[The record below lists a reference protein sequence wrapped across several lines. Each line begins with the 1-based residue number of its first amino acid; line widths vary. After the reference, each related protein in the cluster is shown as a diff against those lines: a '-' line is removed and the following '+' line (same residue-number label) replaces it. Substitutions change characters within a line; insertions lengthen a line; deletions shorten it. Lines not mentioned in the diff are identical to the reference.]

1 MTAPGGH
8 RKDAMSESA
17 EATSSPL
24 GGAGASPGAAG
35 RGGCGIGA
43 GSKVPAADQTLA
55 ILAHLAAQRGPVP
68 AATIAAGARHLPR
81 STVYHLLAV
90 MQERGFVVHLPE
102 ERRYGLG
109 IAAFELSSGFS
120 RQQPLARLG
129 RPLVAALVD
138 RLGESGHLAVLHGRD
153 VLYLVEERAPRRP
166 SLVTDVGVRLPAH
179 LTATG
184 RAMLAVLPA
193 AQLRALYP
201 DRSAFATRH
210 PQGEPDAAGAADWT
224 YGRLKRVLVEVRT
237 RGWADEDGEVT
248 TGLASAGAA
257 VRRSPG
263 VAGGGDRGRRSPTMR
278 HPSCASRRSPACA
291 RRRRRCRGASAASAE
306 VVE

>member
-1 MTAPGGH
+1 ML
-8 RKDAMSESA
+8 ESA
-17 EATSSPL
+17 PDTDHTRPL
-24 GGAGASPGAAG
+24 AAQGAQRGAA
-35 RGGCGIGA
+35 RA
-43 GSKVPAADQTLA
+43 KVPAADQTLA

-68 AATIAAGARHLPR
+68 AATIAHALGLPR

-109 IAAFELSSGFS
+109 VAAFELSSGFS
-120 RQQPLARLG
+120 RQQPLSRLG

-138 RLGESGHLAVLHGRD
+138 RVGESGHLAVLHGRD

-184 RAMLAVLPA
+184 RAMLAALPP

-201 DRSAFATRH
+201 DRAAFTTREASA
-210 PQGEPDAAGAADWT
+210 DAPEWT
-224 YGRLKRVLVEVRT
+224 YGRLKSVLAPVRE
-237 RGWADEDGEVT
+237 RGWAGEHGEVT
-248 TGLASAGAA
+248 PGLASVGAVVLDHLGWPAAAIAVTYPDASPDGLLDDIVPA
-257 VRRSPG
+257 VRE
-263 VAGGGDRGRRSPTMR
+263 AAATL
-278 HPSCASRRSPACA
+278 SRRI
-291 RRRRRCRGASAASAE
+291 GAPG
-306 VVE
+306 

>member
-1 MTAPGGH
+1 MEP
-8 RKDAMSESA
+8 
-17 EATSSPL
+17 
-24 GGAGASPGAAG
+24 
-35 RGGCGIGA
+35 

-68 AATIAAGARHLPR
+68 AATIAQALEIPR

-184 RAMLAVLPA
+184 RAMLAELPP

-201 DRSAFATRH
+201 DRAAFAERH
-210 PQGEPDAAGAADWT
+210 PEGEADAADAT
-224 YGRLKRVLVEVRT
+224 
-237 RGWADEDGEVT
+237 
-248 TGLASAGAA
+248 
-257 VRRSPG
+257 
-263 VAGGGDRGRRSPTMR
+263 
-278 HPSCASRRSPACA
+278 
-291 RRRRRCRGASAASAE
+291 
-306 VVE
+306 

>member
-1 MTAPGGH
+1 MEP
-8 RKDAMSESA
+8 
-17 EATSSPL
+17 
-24 GGAGASPGAAG
+24 
-35 RGGCGIGA
+35 

-68 AATIAAGARHLPR
+68 AATIAQALEIPR

-120 RQQPLARLG
+120 RQQPLSRLG

-138 RLGESGHLAVLHGRD
+138 LLGESGHLAVLHGRD

-184 RAMLAVLPA
+184 RAMLAELPP

-201 DRSAFATRH
+201 DRAAFAERH
-210 PQGEPDAAGAADWT
+210 PEGETDAAEWS
-224 YGRLKRVLVEVRT
+224 YGRLKRVLADVRA
-237 RGWADEDGEVT
+237 RGWAAEDGEVT
-248 TGLASAGAA
+248 SGLASAGAA
-257 VRRSPG
+257 VVDHLGWPAAAIAVTFPDDAATGLRERAVEG
-263 VAGGGDRGRRSPTMR
+263 VREAAATL
-278 HPSCASRRSPACA
+278 SRRIGGI
-291 RRRRRCRGASAASAE
+291 R
-306 VVE
+306 

>member
-1 MTAPGGH
+1 V
-8 RKDAMSESA
+8 SE
-17 EATSSPL
+17 P
-24 GGAGASPGAAG
+24 
-35 RGGCGIGA
+35 
-43 GSKVPAADQTLA
+43 SKVPAADQTLA
-55 ILAHLAAQRGPVP
+55 ILSHLAAQRGPVP
-68 AATIAAGARHLPR
+68 AATIAHALGLPR

-109 IAAFELSSGFS
+109 VAAFELSSGFS

-184 RAMLAVLPA
+184 RAMLAELPPP
-193 AQLRALYP
+193 QLRALYP
-201 DRSAFATRH
+201 DRAAFAWRQ
-210 PQGEPDAAGAADWT
+210 PSPDADSPDWS
-224 YGRLKRVLVEVRT
+224 YGRLKRVLALVREQ
-237 RGWADEDGEVT
+237 GWAGELGEVT
-248 TGLASAGAA
+248 PGLAS
-257 VRRSPG
+257 VG
-263 VAGGGDRGRRSPTMR
+263 VAVVDHLGWPAAAIAITYPDAAPPEFRDSVVPAVHEAAATL
-278 HPSCASRRSPACA
+278 SRRIGGT
-291 RRRRRCRGASAASAE
+291 R
-306 VVE
+306 

>member
-1 MTAPGGH
+1 MTTP
-8 RKDAMSESA
+8 
-17 EATSSPL
+17 
-24 GGAGASPGAAG
+24 
-35 RGGCGIGA
+35 
-43 GSKVPAADQTLA
+43 SKVPAADQTLA
-55 ILAHLAAQRGPVP
+55 ILAHLATQRGPVP
-68 AATIAAGARHLPR
+68 AATIATALDLPR

-129 RPLVAALVD
+129 RPLVAGLVD

-184 RAMLAVLPA
+184 RAMLAELPP

-201 DRSAFATRH
+201 DRAAFESRR
-210 PQGEPDAAGAADWT
+210 PQGESDAPGWS
-224 YGRLKRVLVEVRT
+224 YGRLKRVLAEVRT

-248 TGLASAGAA
+248 VGLASAGAA
-257 VRRSPG
+257 VLDHLGWPAAAIAVTFPDDAAAELRELA
-263 VAGGGDRGRRSPTMR
+263 VAGVREAAATL
-278 HPSCASRRSPACA
+278 SRRI
-291 RRRRRCRGASAASAE
+291 RGTR
-306 VVE
+306 

>member
-1 MTAPGGH
+1 MSQSTPQSDHLRHLDRPVGGE
-8 RKDAMSESA
+8 R
-17 EATSSPL
+17 
-24 GGAGASPGAAG
+24 
-35 RGGCGIGA
+35 
-43 GSKVPAADQTLA
+43 SKVPAADQTLA

-68 AATIAAGARHLPR
+68 ATTIAQALELPR

-102 ERRYGLG
+102 DRRYGLG

-129 RPLVAALVD
+129 GPLVAGLVD

-166 SLVTDVGVRLPAH
+166 SLVSDVGVRLPAH

-184 RAMLAVLPA
+184 RAMLAALPP

-201 DRSAFATRH
+201 DRAAFAWRGA
-210 PQGEPDAAGAADWT
+210 PSDDDEAAWR
-224 YGRLKRVLVEVRT
+224 YGRLKQVLQRVREQ
-237 RGWADEDGEVT
+237 GWAAEDGEVT
-248 TGLASAGAA
+248 EGLASVGAVVLDHVGWPAAAIAVTYRADSDAASRSDDIAAA
-257 VRRSPG
+257 VRS
-263 VAGGGDRGRRSPTMR
+263 A
-278 HPSCASRRSPACA
+278 AAELSRRIGAA
-291 RRRRRCRGASAASAE
+291 R
-306 VVE
+306 

>member
-1 MTAPGGH
+1 
-8 RKDAMSESA
+8 
-17 EATSSPL
+17 
-24 GGAGASPGAAG
+24 
-35 RGGCGIGA
+35 
-43 GSKVPAADQTLA
+43 
-55 ILAHLAAQRGPVP
+55 
-68 AATIAAGARHLPR
+68 
-81 STVYHLLAV
+81 

-184 RAMLAVLPA
+184 RAMLAELPPP
-193 AQLRALYP
+193 QLRALYP
-201 DRSAFATRH
+201 DRAAFASRH
-210 PQGEPDAAGAADWT
+210 PQGETSATDAADWS
-224 YGRLKRVLVEVRT
+224 YGRLKRVLAEVRT

-248 TGLASAGAA
+248 TGLASAGRRRGRPPRLARRGDRGDVPRRCGARAA
-257 VRRSPG
+257 RAGGRG
-263 VAGGGDRGRRSPTMR
+263 CARGGGDALTAHPR
-278 HPSCASRRSPACA
+278 HPLSC
-291 RRRRRCRGASAASAE
+291 
-306 VVE
+306 VE

>member
-1 MTAPGGH
+1 M
-8 RKDAMSESA
+8 
-17 EATSSPL
+17 
-24 GGAGASPGAAG
+24 
-35 RGGCGIGA
+35 
-43 GSKVPAADQTLA
+43 PAADQTLA

-68 AATIAAGARHLPR
+68 AATIAQALGIPR

-129 RPLVAALVD
+129 RPLVAVLVD

-184 RAMLAVLPA
+184 RAMLAELPP

-201 DRSAFATRH
+201 DRAAFAI
-210 PQGEPDAAGAADWT
+210 A
-224 YGRLKRVLVEVRT
+224 
-237 RGWADEDGEVT
+237 
-248 TGLASAGAA
+248 ASA
-257 VRRSPG
+257 R
-263 VAGGGDRGRRSPTMR
+263 RGRRD
-278 HPSCASRRSPACA
+278 
-291 RRRRRCRGASAASAE
+291 G
-306 VVE
+306 

>member
-1 MTAPGGH
+1 MAV
-8 RKDAMSESA
+8 SQQ
-17 EATSSPL
+17 
-24 GGAGASPGAAG
+24 
-35 RGGCGIGA
+35 
-43 GSKVPAADQTLA
+43 SKVPAADQTLA
-55 ILAHLAAQRGPVP
+55 ILAHLAAQRGPAP
-68 AATIAAGARHLPR
+68 AATIASALGIPR

-109 IAAFELSSGFS
+109 VAAFELSSGFS

-184 RAMLAVLPA
+184 RAMLAVLPP

-201 DRSAFATRH
+201 DRAAFASRL
-210 PQGEPDAAGAADWT
+210 PQGEADAPHGGDWS
-224 YGRLKRVLVEVRT
+224 YGRLKRVLAVVREQ
-237 RGWADEDGEVT
+237 GWAGEDGEVT
-248 TGLASAGAA
+248 GGLASVGAVVRDHVGWPAAAIAITFPDAASDEVLAGFVPAVQEAA
-257 VRRSPG
+257 
-263 VAGGGDRGRRSPTMR
+263 ATL
-278 HPSCASRRSPACA
+278 A
-291 RRRRRCRGASAASAE
+291 RRIGPHR
-306 VVE
+306 

>member
-1 MTAPGGH
+1 MAQ
-8 RKDAMSESA
+8 
-17 EATSSPL
+17 
-24 GGAGASPGAAG
+24 
-35 RGGCGIGA
+35 
-43 GSKVPAADQTLA
+43 SKVPAADQTLA

-68 AATIAAGARHLPR
+68 AATIAHALGLPR
-81 STVYHLLAV
+81 STVYHLLSV

-129 RPLVAALVD
+129 RPLVAGLVD

-184 RAMLAVLPA
+184 RAMLAELPP

-201 DRSAFATRH
+201 DRSAFASRH
-210 PQGEPDAAGAADWT
+210 PEPGTDDEWS
-224 YGRLKRVLVEVRT
+224 YGRLKRVLATVREQ
-237 RGWADEDGEVT
+237 GWAGEHGEVT
-248 TGLASAGAA
+248 GGLASVGVAVLDHLGWPAAAIAVTYPDAAGPELQPVVVPAVQEAAAALSRRIMGARGAA
-257 VRRSPG
+257 SPG
-263 VAGGGDRGRRSPTMR
+263 ASGSPTAA
-278 HPSCASRRSPACA
+278 PSTS
-291 RRRRRCRGASAASAE
+291 
-306 VVE
+306 

>member
-1 MTAPGGH
+1 MGG
-8 RKDAMSESA
+8 S
-17 EATSSPL
+17 
-24 GGAGASPGAAG
+24 GGATA
-35 RGGCGIGA
+35 R
-43 GSKVPAADQTLA
+43 SKVPAADQTLA

-68 AATIAAGARHLPR
+68 AATIAAALGLPR
-81 STVYHLLAV
+81 STVYHLLQV

-129 RPLVAALVD
+129 RPLVASLVD
-138 RLGESGHLAVLHGRD
+138 RVGQSGHLAVLHGRD

-184 RAMLAVLPA
+184 RAMLAALPA

-201 DRSAFATRH
+201 DAAAFADR
-210 PQGEPDAAGAADWT
+210 AGAAEASEWT
-224 YGRLKRVLVEVRT
+224 YGRLKRVLQRVRAD
-237 RGWADEDGEVT
+237 GWAAEDGEVT
-248 TGLASAGAA
+248 PGLASVGAVVLDHVGWPAAAIAVTYPDATSEASAGDLVPMVREAA
-257 VRRSPG
+257 
-263 VAGGGDRGRRSPTMR
+263 A
-278 HPSCASRRSPACA
+278 ALSRRI
-291 RRRRRCRGASAASAE
+291 GAHR
-306 VVE
+306 

>member
-1 MTAPGGH
+1 MT
-8 RKDAMSESA
+8 E
-17 EATSSPL
+17 
-24 GGAGASPGAAG
+24 
-35 RGGCGIGA
+35 A

-68 AATIAAGARHLPR
+68 AATIAQALGLPR

-129 RPLVAALVD
+129 RPLVAGLVD
-138 RLGESGHLAVLHGRD
+138 RVGESGHLAVLHGRD

-184 RAMLAVLPA
+184 RAMLAVLPP

-210 PQGEPDAAGAADWT
+210 PSGEGSADAAEWS
-224 YGRLKRVLVEVRT
+224 YGRLKRVLAEARAS
-237 RGWADEDGEVT
+237 GAAHEDGEVT
-248 TGLASAGAA
+248 PGLASIGAA
-257 VRRSPG
+257 VVDHLGWPAAAIAVTFSNEAAPG
-263 VAGGGDRGRRSPTMR
+263 REDEIAPAVRDAAATL
-278 HPSCASRRSPACA
+278 SRRI
-291 RRRRRCRGASAASAE
+291 RGAR
-306 VVE
+306 

>member
-1 MTAPGGH
+1 MTTP
-8 RKDAMSESA
+8 
-17 EATSSPL
+17 
-24 GGAGASPGAAG
+24 
-35 RGGCGIGA
+35 
-43 GSKVPAADQTLA
+43 SKVPAADQTLA
-55 ILAHLAAQRGPVP
+55 ILAHLATQRGPVP
-68 AATIAAGARHLPR
+68 AATIAVALELPR

-129 RPLVAALVD
+129 RPLVAGLVD

-184 RAMLAVLPA
+184 RAMLAELPP

-201 DRSAFATRH
+201 DRAAFESRK
-210 PQGEPDAAGAADWT
+210 PGESDAPDWS
-224 YGRLKRVLVEVRT
+224 YGRLKRVLAEVRT
-237 RGWADEDGEVT
+237 RGWADEEGEVT
-248 TGLASAGAA
+248 QGLASAGAPVVDHLGWPAAAIA
-257 VRRSPG
+257 VTFPDDASRELRESA
-263 VAGGGDRGRRSPTMR
+263 VAGVREAAATL
-278 HPSCASRRSPACA
+278 SRRI
-291 RRRRRCRGASAASAE
+291 RGTR
-306 VVE
+306 

>member
-1 MTAPGGH
+1 MTTP
-8 RKDAMSESA
+8 
-17 EATSSPL
+17 
-24 GGAGASPGAAG
+24 
-35 RGGCGIGA
+35 
-43 GSKVPAADQTLA
+43 SKVPAADQTLS
-55 ILAHLAAQRGPVP
+55 ILAHLATQRGPVP
-68 AATIAAGARHLPR
+68 AATIAVALELPR

-129 RPLVAALVD
+129 RPLVAGVVD

-184 RAMLAVLPA
+184 RAMLAELPP

-201 DRSAFATRH
+201 DRAAFESR
-210 PQGEPDAAGAADWT
+210 QGESDAAGWS
-224 YGRLKRVLVEVRT
+224 YSRLKRVLAEVRA

-248 TGLASAGAA
+248 LGLASAGAA
-257 VRRSPG
+257 VLDHLG
-263 VAGGGDRGRRSPTMR
+263 W
-278 HPSCASRRSPACA
+278 PAA
-291 RRRRRCRGASAASAE
+291 AIAVTFPDDASAE
-306 VVE
+306 LRELAVAGVREAATTLSRRIRGAR